1 MVVSMSRWS
10 MACALVVLA
19 GSMSAI
25 GAQTPVVMAQGLDNP
40 RGMAFGPDGAIYVVE
55 AGRGGTSTL
64 CLAVPTGPGQRC
76 YGPTGAVTRVL
87 TGTPLQQGRVLGG
100 LPSIAVQSGAE
111 ATGPH
116 DIDFGFN
123 AAFITVGSGGD
134 PSTLQPFR
142 QAGIPFGNLLLVNYT
157 GQITPIVDVAAY
169 ESTNNPDGGLADSNL
184 YSLEITNTRGVVTDA
199 GANALLQIAPD
210 LTIST
215 LAVFPARTV
224 MGPGGSVQM
233 QSVPTG
239 VVEALDG
246 SLYVGELT
254 GFPFPVGG
262 ANVYRIPAG
271 GGAPTVVATGFT
283 NIIDIALGPDGSA
296 YVLEHDTNSLL
307 TAGNIGRLVKIGP
320 FGFQTELAA
329 GQLVD
334 PGALLIGADNAVY
347 VTTNSKSAGTGQV
360 VRITQ

>member
-1 MVVSMSRWS
+1 MVVSMSRWV
-10 MACALVVLA
+10 MAGVFVVA
-19 GSMSAI
+19 GSIAAAS
-25 GAQTPVVMAQGLDNP
+25 AQTPVVMAQGLDNP
-40 RGMAFGPDGAIYVVE
+40 RGMAFGPDGAIYVAE

-87 TGTPLQQGRVLGG
+87 TGTPLRQGRVLGG
-100 LPSIAVQSGAE
+100 LPSLAVQSGAE
-111 ATGPH
+111 AAGPH
-116 DIDFGFN
+116 DIDFGFG

-134 PSTLQPFR
+134 PATLQPFR

-157 GQITPIVDVAAY
+157 GQITPIVDVAAH
-169 ESTNNPDGGLADSNL
+169 ETAANPDGGLLDSNL
-184 YSLEITNTRGVVTDA
+184 YSLEITNTRGLVTDA
-199 GANALLQIAPD
+199 GANALLQIAPN
-210 LTIST
+210 LSIST

-224 MGPGGSVQM
+224 AGPGGNVQM
-233 QSVPTG
+233 QSVPTA

-246 SLYVGELT
+246 SIYVGELT

-271 GGAPTVVATGFT
+271 GGTPTVVATGFT
-283 NIIDIALGPDGSA
+283 NIIDIALGPDGAA

-347 VTTNSKSAGTGQV
+347 VSVNSKSAGTGQV

>member
-1 MVVSMSRWS
+1 MVVSMSRWV
-10 MACALVVLA
+10 MAGVLVVA
-19 GSMSAI
+19 GSISAVS
-25 GAQTPVVMAQGLDNP
+25 AQTPVVMAQGLDNP

-55 AGRGGTSTL
+55 AGRGGTSSL

-76 YGPTGAVTRVL
+76 YGATGAVTRVL

-116 DIDFGFN
+116 DIAFGFN
-123 AAFITVGSGGD
+123 TAFITVGSGGD
-134 PSTLQPFR
+134 PATLQPFR
-142 QAGIPFGNLLLVNYT
+142 TAGIPFGNLLLVTYT
-157 GQITPIVDVAAY
+157 GQITPIVDVAAS
-169 ESTNNPDGGLADSNL
+169 ETARNPDGGLLDSNL
-184 YSLEITNTRGVVTDA
+184 YSLDITNTRGIVTDA

-210 LTIST
+210 LSITT
-215 LAVFPARTV
+215 LAVFPERTV
-224 MGPGGSVQM
+224 AGPGGNVQM

-239 VVEALDG
+239 VVEAADG

-329 GQLVD
+329 GLLTD
-334 PGALLIGADNAVY
+334 PGSLLIGSDNAVY

>member
-1 MVVSMSRWS
+1 MVVSMSRWV
-10 MACALVVLA
+10 MAGVLVVA
-19 GSMSAI
+19 GSISAAS
-25 GAQTPVVMAQGLDNP
+25 AQTPVVMAQGLDNP

-76 YGPTGAVTRVL
+76 YGATGAVTRVL
-87 TGTPLQQGRVLGG
+87 TGTPLQQARVLGG
-100 LPSIAVQSGAE
+100 LPSLAVQSGAE

-134 PSTLQPFR
+134 PATLQPFR

-157 GQITPIVDVAAY
+157 GQITPIVDVAAH
-169 ESTNNPDGGLADSNL
+169 ETAANPDGGLLDSNL
-184 YSLEITNTRGVVTDA
+184 YSLEITNTRGLVTDA
-199 GANALLQIAPD
+199 GANALLQIAPN
-210 LTIST
+210 LSITT

-224 MGPGGSVQM
+224 AGPAGNVQM
-233 QSVPTG
+233 QSVPTS
-239 VVEALDG
+239 VVEAADG
-246 SLYVGELT
+246 SIYVGELT

-262 ANVYRIPAG
+262 ANVYRVPAG

-347 VTTNSKSAGTGQV
+347 VSVNSKSAGTGQV